1 MAAARLRGLGLVDL
15 SERLDDRLRLM
26 RSGEAGRH
34 ESLAAVWSYDLLD
47 ADHGSLLDQR
57 SVFAGSFDLDAAE
70 AVCDVADVPTGL
82 VDLVNRS
89 LVHCVTDS
97 EHARFHHLETVRTFA
112 AEPASCDAPRATLER
127 FVRYHVEVS
136 PS

>member
-47 ADHGSLLDQR
+47 ADHGSLLDQL
-57 SVFAGSFDLDAAE
+57 SVFTGSFDLDAAE
-70 AVCDVADVPTGL
+70 AVCEVADVPTGL
-82 VDLVNRS
+82 VDLVDRS
-89 LVHCVTDS
+89 LVPVGWIATALRTLLSADLPVG
-97 EHARFHHLETVRTFA
+97 AR
-112 AEPASCDAPRATLER
+112 C
-127 FVRYHVEVS
+127 
-136 PS
+136 